1 MCRRV
6 CVLIVDLITHA
17 DQTSVAYAG
26 LRPGDMANVSGREER
41 RSVTPMEDDEDRL
54 VQQIRQEAMTGSYMN

>member
-1 MCRRV
+1 MGRRV
-6 CVLIVDLITHA
+6 CVSIVVLITHA
-17 DQTSVAYAG
+17 DQTFVADAG

-54 VQQIRQEAMTGSYMN
+54 VQQIRQEAMTGSCMS